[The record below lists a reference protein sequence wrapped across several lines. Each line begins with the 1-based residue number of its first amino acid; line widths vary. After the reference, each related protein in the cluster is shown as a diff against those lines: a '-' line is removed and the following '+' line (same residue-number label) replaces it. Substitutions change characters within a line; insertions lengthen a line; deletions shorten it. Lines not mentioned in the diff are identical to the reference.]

1 MSAPHPPTHDPLKP
15 LFMLLLA
22 TVCWGFSFPLMKGVL
37 MAQARL
43 VPGASD
49 WFLASQTMVVRF
61 GGAALVMLVI
71 CGRSIRHV
79 TTTEMKL
86 GIGLGIC
93 AGVGTLFQMVGL
105 NHTLASTS
113 AFLTQFYVLLI
124 PVTLALVHRRL
135 PSLLVWTSCVLVV
148 IGMGFLCGVNWLRF
162 RLGWGEW
169 LTLLSSVAFAGQI
182 LWLDRKEFAV
192 CDKSRATLVLF
203 ATMSVMFLP
212 MALRTAGEPRDLWR
226 VNATVPVLVM
236 IAFLILVCA
245 VAAFSLMNHW
255 QPHIPPTHAG
265 LIYCAEPVFASLY
278 ALVLPGLMSRYA
290 GLDYANETLTANL
303 WIGGGLITLA
313 NILIQRDQPSG

>member
-1 MSAPHPPTHDPLKP
+1 MSTPHQPTHDPFKP

-37 MAQARL
+37 LAQARL

-61 GGAALVMLVI
+61 GVAALVMLVI
-71 CGRSIRHV
+71 CGRSARRV
-79 TTTEMKL
+79 TPTELKL

-93 AGVGTLFQMVGL
+93 AGIGTLFQMAGL

-113 AFLTQFYVLLI
+113 AFLTQLYALLI
-124 PVTLALVHRRL
+124 PVTLALVNRRW
-135 PSLLVWTSCVLVV
+135 PSPVVWVSCGLVV
-148 IGMGFLCGVNWLRF
+148 IGMGTLCGVNWLHF
-162 RLGWGEW
+162 RLGRGEW
-169 LTLLSSVAFAGQI
+169 MTLLSSVAFMGQI
-182 LWLDRKEFAV
+182 LWLDRKEFAA
-192 CDKSRATLVLF
+192 CDKTRATLVLF

-212 MALRTAGEPRDLWR
+212 MALLTAGEPRDLWR
-226 VNATVPVLVM
+226 VNASGPVLVM
-236 IAFLILVCA
+236 IAFLTLVCA

-255 QPHIPPTHAG
+255 QPHLPPTHAG

-290 GLDYANETLTANL
+290 GIEYANEQLTAHL

-313 NILIQRDQPSG
+313 NILIQRDQ